1 MESDI
6 FNLKLDPSSD
16 VQLQKQV
23 YLQLRELIL
32 NGKLLP
38 GVRLPPSRK
47 LADII
52 GASRK
57 TVVSAYDQLL
67 AEGYVSSQTGSGTFV
82 SDPSNALSSSISA
95 STVAPSPP
103 STGTHSTSSKDDAD
117 LENTNATSPYIDK
130 QTSESYKPFS
140 NREIPSHRP
149 DEPADAAVGP
159 ASAIEPL
166 SLYARRIG
174 GVDLEISRTE
184 HTRFQFFNW
193 QPAFDELPLV
203 EWSRIV
209 AKTFRRADVQLVDY
223 APDPLGHMPLRQTI
237 AERLRKTRGLECRA
251 EQIVITCGF
260 SQSIDLVARLHSAEG
275 TELLVENPSY
285 RPVRDIFRTYG
296 IQVRSIAVDQGG
308 MRTDRLAK
316 LSKHNVKTI
325 YVTPSHQFPTGA
337 VLTLARRL
345 ELLKW
350 AADCGAV
357 IVEDDFDSEFRFRG
371 SPIPAMKSLDKEER
385 VIYLSSFTKVFYPS
399 LAIAFMVVP
408 SRLIPLYTRA
418 RWLAADQLSIQLQ
431 EALAEFIAT
440 GMLERHVK
448 RMRGTYAQ
456 RRKTLLEAIEDHL
469 EGCATIYGDY
479 AGLSVM
485 IRLKCDMDDNEIIRR
500 AGERGIALSST
511 NTSYTRNAV
520 PGEFILGYGNL
531 TESEIRKGIME
542 LRLIIKGR

>member
-6 FNLKLDPSSD
+6 FDLKLDSKSD
-16 VQLQKQV
+16 IQLQKQV

-82 SDPSNALSSSISA
+82 SDPATAISLQNN
-95 STVAPSPP
+95 S
-103 STGTHSTSSKDDAD
+103 STSESSTSNRTDRGPSKPVDKR
-117 LENTNATSPYIDK
+117 TGRTVSPYIDK
-130 QTSESYKPFS
+130 PSLAPSTNSTRELLAQRSE
-140 NREIPSHRP
+140 EPSEAIIAP
-149 DEPADAAVGP
+149 D
-159 ASAIEPL
+159 STKEPL

-223 APDPLGHMPLRQTI
+223 APDPLGHLPLRQTI
-237 AERLRKTRGLECRA
+237 AERLRRTRGLDCKA

-308 MRTDRLAK
+308 MRTERLAK

-350 AADCGAV
+350 ATDCGAI

-371 SPIPAMKSLDKEER
+371 SPIPALKTLDKEER

-408 SRLIPLYTRA
+408 PRLVPLYTRA
-418 RWLAADQLSIQLQ
+418 RWLASDQLSVQLQ
-431 EALAEFIAT
+431 DALAEFIAT

-448 RMRGTYAQ
+448 RMRSTYAQ

-469 EGCATIYGDY
+469 EDCATIYGDY

-485 IRLKCDMDDNEIIRR
+485 IRLKCDMDDDEIIRR
-500 AGERGIALSST
+500 ADERGIVMTST
-511 NTSYTRNAV
+511 STSYTRNAT

-531 TESEIRKGIME
+531 SEAEIRKGIME
-542 LRLIIKGR
+542 LRMIIKGR

>member
-6 FNLKLDPSSD
+6 FNLKLDPQSS

-47 LADII
+47 LADLI

-82 SDPSNALSSSISA
+82 SDPSNALA
-95 STVAPSPP
+95 SMNAAATAAPVTPIGTESP
-103 STGTHSTSSKDDAD
+103 SSKGSN
-117 LENTNATSPYIDK
+117 LTGPNAHSPNMDK
-130 QTSESYKPFS
+130 QFSETPTT
-140 NREIPSHRP
+140 NRELSSKKP
-149 DEPADAAVGP
+149 DEPLEAAVAP
-159 ASAIEPL
+159 DSKTEPL

-174 GVDLEISRTE
+174 GVDLEVSRTE

-237 AERLRKTRGLECRA
+237 AERLRRTRGLDCRA

-308 MRTDRLAK
+308 MRTERLAK

-350 AADCGAV
+350 ATDCGAI
-357 IVEDDFDSEFRFRG
+357 IVEDDFDSEFRFKG

-448 RMRGTYAQ
+448 RMRSTYSQ

-479 AGLSVM
+479 AGLSIM

-500 AGERGIALSST
+500 AGERGITLSST

-520 PGEFILGYGNL
+520 AGEFILGYGNL
-531 TESEIRKGIME
+531 TEDEIRKGIMQ

>member
-1 MESDI
+1 MELEI
-6 FNLKLDPSSD
+6 FELILDPKSET
-16 VQLQKQV
+16 QLQKQV

-47 LADII
+47 LAETI

-82 SDPSNALSSSISA
+82 SDPSNALSLLRSVSNSTDTPESSGS
-95 STVAPSPP
+95 SSL
-103 STGTHSTSSKDDAD
+103 SSKRGNDRAASKSLRNTGDQTPEQKKLPRELLAD
-117 LENTNATSPYIDK
+117 RPEEPTEATVEPD
-130 QTSESYKPFS
+130 SET
-140 NREIPSHRP
+140 
-149 DEPADAAVGP
+149 
-159 ASAIEPL
+159 EPL

-174 GVDLEISRTE
+174 GVDLEISQIE
-184 HTRFQFFNW
+184 HARFQFFNW

-209 AKTFRRADVQLVDY
+209 GKTFRRADVNLVDY
-223 APDPLGHMPLRQTI
+223 APDPLGHLPLRQTI
-237 AERLRKTRGLECRA
+237 AERLRRTRGLDCRA

-260 SQSIDLVARLHSAEG
+260 SQSIDIVARLHSAEG

-296 IQVRSIAVDQGG
+296 VSVRSIAVDQGG
-308 MRTDRLAK
+308 MRTERLAK
-316 LSKHNVKTI
+316 LPKHNIKSV

-350 AADCGAV
+350 ATDCGAV
-357 IVEDDFDSEFRFRG
+357 IIEDDFDSEFRFRG
-371 SPIPAMKSLDKEER
+371 SPIPAMKTLDKEER

-408 SRLIPLYTRA
+408 SRLIPIYTRA
-418 RWLAADQLSIQLQ
+418 RWLASDQLSIQLQ
-431 EALAEFIAT
+431 DALAEFIST

-448 RMRGTYAQ
+448 RMRSTYAL

-469 EGCATIYGDY
+469 EGCATTHGDY
-479 AGLSVM
+479 AGLSTL
-485 IRLKCDMDDNEIIRR
+485 IRLKCDLDDDQIISR
-500 AGERGIALSST
+500 AGERGIVLTST
-511 NTSYTRNAV
+511 RTSYTRNAV
-520 PGEFILGYGNL
+520 QGEFILGYGNL
-531 TESEIRKGIME
+531 NEDEIRKGIME

>member
-1 MESDI
+1 MESDV
-6 FNLKLDPSSD
+6 FNLKLDPTSSI
-16 VQLQKQV
+16 QLQKQV

-47 LADII
+47 LADLI

-82 SDPSNALSSSISA
+82 SDPASALGSA
-95 STVAPSPP
+95 SPIASQPS
-103 STGTHSTSSKDDAD
+103 SGVDSTSSRRSVLNETAAQTPPKDRH
-117 LENTNATSPYIDK
+117 
-130 QTSESYKPFS
+130 TSEAQKTTRDISAQKS
-140 NREIPSHRP
+140 
-149 DEPADAAVGP
+149 DEPAEAAVAP
-159 ASAIEPL
+159 DSVTEPL

-174 GVDLEISRTE
+174 GVDLEVSRTE

-209 AKTFRRADVQLVDY
+209 AKTFRRADVNLVDY
-223 APDPLGHMPLRQTI
+223 AADPLGHMPLRQTI
-237 AERLRKTRGLECRA
+237 AERLRRTRGLDCRA

-296 IQVRSIAVDQGG
+296 IGVRSIAVDQGG
-308 MRTDRLAK
+308 MRTERLAK

-337 VLTLARRL
+337 ILTLARRL

-350 AADCGAV
+350 ATDCGAV

-448 RMRGTYAQ
+448 RMRSTYSL

-479 AGLSVM
+479 AGLSIM

-531 TESEIRKGIME
+531 TEDEIRQGIIQ